1 MHMHMHSSLHLRLTR
16 SMAAPAVT
24 LVLVW
29 AFGLSYS
36 AGSPEWFQNISTNL
50 FNLSGDIILGG
61 LFPINDLTSNLNQR
75 REPDNISC
83 ER

>member
-1 MHMHMHSSLHLRLTR
+1 MHMHMHSSLHLRLIR
-16 SMAAPAVT
+16 SMAALAVT

-36 AGSPEWFQNISTNL
+36 ASSPEWFQNISTNL

-61 LFPINDLTSNLNQR
+61 LFPINDLTSNLSQR